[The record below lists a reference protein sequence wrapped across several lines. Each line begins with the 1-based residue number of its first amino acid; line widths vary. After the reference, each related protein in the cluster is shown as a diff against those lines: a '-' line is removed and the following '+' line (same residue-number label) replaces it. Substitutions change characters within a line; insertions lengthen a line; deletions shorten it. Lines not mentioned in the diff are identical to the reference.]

1 MGLTAKQQTF
11 VNEYLIDLNA
21 TQAAIRAG
29 YSEQT
34 ARVTGGENLTKP
46 AIAEAIAKA
55 QAERAERTQI
65 DADWVLRE
73 LKRQYEKADTGSEI
87 NTALSALEKIGKHN
101 QIQAFVE
108 RIANLNEPPQIVIN
122 RPSGD

>member
-1 MGLTAKQQTF
+1 MGLTPKQQTF
-11 VNEYLIDLNA
+11 VNEYLIDLNS

-29 YSEQT
+29 YSAKT
-34 ARVTGGENLTKP
+34 ARAIGGENLTKP
-46 AIAEAIAKA
+46 DIAEAIAKA
-55 QAERAERTQI
+55 QAERAGRTQI

-73 LKRQYEKADTGSEI
+73 LKKQYEKADTGSEI

-108 RIANLNEPPQIVIN
+108 RIANLNEPPKIIIN